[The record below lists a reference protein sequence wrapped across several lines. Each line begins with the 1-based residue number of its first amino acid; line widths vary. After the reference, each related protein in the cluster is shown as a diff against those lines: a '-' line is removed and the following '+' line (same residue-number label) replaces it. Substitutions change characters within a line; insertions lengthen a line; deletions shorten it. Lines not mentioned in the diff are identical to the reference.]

1 MENKNNNTNKK
12 IVNRVLIFAIV
23 LAALFLRLHNIDRT
37 PAGIY
42 PDEAVN
48 GTDALLANETGD
60 YKVFYTNNY
69 GREGLFINL
78 IAFSIKIFGN
88 TILGLKFWSIL
99 FGTLTVLGV
108 YLLAKELFRSQRS
121 GLIAAFM
128 LAFSFWAINFS
139 RISFRAIMVPFL
151 LTFSFYF
158 LFRGIRMKH
167 YINFI
172 LAGFIFGIGFHT
184 YIAFRIAPLI
194 LIIFLISFIISR
206 KHFLRDYWKA
216 IVIFSF
222 TAFIA
227 ISPMLYD
234 FAKHPEHFESRSSAI
249 SVFSPEINHGNLLGT
264 LAKSVGLSLVKYNFW
279 GDQNWRHN
287 YPPYPILNPIVG
299 IAFLTG
305 IFYLIVKIIHLFIL
319 RFRHNIRDD
328 KLAIYIFLLGWFF
341 TMLIP
346 EFLTAEGLPHTLRS
360 IGTMPAVF
368 IISAIPVLWILGK
381 SDKAGHFFKASV
393 ISLFA
398 LIFISIGV
406 AETLKYFVF
415 WANNPSQHG
424 QFNENYK
431 NMAIYLNSLPR
442 DVNKYVFA
450 NSPGREMEDGLPVS
464 AHVIKYLTYGKTGNL
479 TFLKRGSDATLKRPL
494 VLVFMTP
501 DQGIIDKMKQIFPNA
516 KVEKMR
522 AMPGYASDFIA
533 ITVH

>member
-1 MENKNNNTNKK
+1 MPNKNKK
-12 IVNRVLIFAIV
+12 IINLILVSAIV
-23 LAALFLRLHNIDRT
+23 LAALFLRLHNVDQI

-78 IAFSIKIFGN
+78 IAFSIKVFGN
-88 TILGLKFWSIL
+88 TVLGLKFWSIL
-99 FGTLTVLGV
+99 FGTLTVLGI
-108 YLLAKELFRSQRS
+108 YLLVKELFRSNRS

-158 LFRGIRMKH
+158 LFRGMRVKH

-172 LAGFIFGIGFHT
+172 LAGLIFGLGFHT

-194 LIIFLISFIISR
+194 LVILLAAFIISR

-216 IVIFSF
+216 IVVFSF
-222 TAFIA
+222 AAFIA
-227 ISPMLYD
+227 VSPMLYD

-249 SVFSPEINHGNLLGT
+249 SVFSPEVNHGDMPGT
-264 LAKSVGLSLVKYNFW
+264 LAKSVSLSLIKYNFW

-287 YPPYPILNPIVG
+287 YPSYPILNPIVG
-299 IAFLTG
+299 IAFLAG

-319 RFRHNIRDD
+319 RFRHGIHDD

-346 EFLTAEGLPHTLRS
+346 EFLTAEGLPHALRS

-368 IISAIPVLWILGK
+368 IISTIPVLWVLGK
-381 SDKAGHFFKASV
+381 SDNAGHFFKASV

-406 AETLKYFVF
+406 TETLKYFVF
-415 WANNPSQHG
+415 WANNPNQHG

-431 NMAIYLNSLPR
+431 NMAVYLNSLPR

-450 NSPGREMEDGLPVS
+450 NGTGREMEDGLPVS
-464 AHVIKYLTYGKTGNL
+464 AHVIKYLTYGKINVTY
-479 TFLKRGSDATLKRPL
+479 LKRGSDIKLKAPM
-494 VLVFMTP
+494 VIAFMSY
-501 DQGIIDKMKQIFPNA
+501 DQKVIDRLKLFYPKAEI
-516 KVEKMR
+516 KKIDLD
-522 AMPGYASDFIA
+522 PGYGSDFTI
-533 ITVH
+533 ISIKTL